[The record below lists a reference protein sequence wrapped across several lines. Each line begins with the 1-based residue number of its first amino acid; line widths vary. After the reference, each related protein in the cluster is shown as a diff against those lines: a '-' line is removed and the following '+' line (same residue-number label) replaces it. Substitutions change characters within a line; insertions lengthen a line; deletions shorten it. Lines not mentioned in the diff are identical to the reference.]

1 MSDEL
6 NQQATKPEEQQP
18 IPEAAGVRPETDD
31 WEKQCAEYKLGW
43 QRAVAD
49 YQNLQKEVAARRA
62 ELASMSE
69 QQILEDFIPVYD
81 NFKKAFAHRH
91 EVNSEMRQLRNWI
104 DGIVHIM
111 KQFGEVLKAHGVEE
125 IKTAG
130 EMFNPEFH
138 EAVGEEEAGKEPGL
152 ILREVD
158 GGYTMGG
165 RVIKAAK
172 VIIAK

>member
-1 MSDEL
+1 MSDES
-6 NQQATKPEEQQP
+6 NQQITKPEEQQT
-18 IPEAAGVRPETDD
+18 IPEATGVKPETGDL
-31 WEKQCAEYKLGW
+31 EKQCAEYKLGW

-49 YQNLQKEVAARRA
+49 YHNLQKEVAARRA
-62 ELASMSE
+62 EFASMSE
-69 QQILEDFIPVYD
+69 RQILEDFIPVYD
-81 NFKKAFAHRH
+81 NFKKAFAHHH

-104 DGIVHIM
+104 DGIAHIM

-138 EAVGEEEAGKEPGL
+138 EAIGEEEAGKEPGL